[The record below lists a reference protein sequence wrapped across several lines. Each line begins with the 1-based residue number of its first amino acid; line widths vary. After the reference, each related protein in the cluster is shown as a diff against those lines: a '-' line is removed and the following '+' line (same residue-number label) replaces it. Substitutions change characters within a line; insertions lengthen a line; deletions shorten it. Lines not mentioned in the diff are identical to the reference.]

1 MNPPTGASG
10 ERERQRAPCAENP
23 AAPSPEDRAA
33 LFEAERARL
42 AGVAYRMLGSRTD
55 ADDVVQDAW
64 LRFGATSTPIDDPAA
79 WLTTVVTRLAIDE
92 LRTARRT
99 RATYVGPWLAEPT
112 LDAATTDAGTG
123 DPADQAV
130 MLESITIGFLAVLE
144 RLSPLERAVFVLHD
158 VFALPLTEVAEMI
171 ERNDAATRQLAKRAR
186 DHLIVDRPRF
196 DPDPDDAR
204 VLTEMLL
211 AAAATGDIETIASHL
226 AADVVYTSDGGAH
239 RRAARRP
246 VVGADKVAR
255 LFANLA
261 ARLDPGTE
269 FHIVR
274 ANGQTGVYATVDGEP
289 LMLLVP
295 TWRDGKVAA
304 TYSVLNPD
312 KLRSFHH
319 DWLITR

>member
-1 MNPPTGASG
+1 VNPPTGASG
-10 ERERQRAPCAENP
+10 APERPTVPSVENP
-23 AAPSPEDRAA
+23 AAPSAENKASV
-33 LFEAERARL
+33 FEAARPRL

-64 LRFGATSTPIDDPAA
+64 LRFASTTTPIDNPAA

-112 LDAATTDAGTG
+112 LDAPTTGADQG

-130 MLESITIGFLAVLE
+130 LLESITIGFLAVLE

-171 ERNDAATRQLAKRAR
+171 ERSEAATRQLAKRAR
-186 DHLIVDRPRF
+186 DHLAVDRPRF

-226 AADVVYTSDGGAH
+226 AADVVYIGDGGPN

-274 ANGQTGVYATVDGEP
+274 ANGQTAVYATVDAEP

-295 TWRDGKVAA
+295 TWRDGRVAA

-312 KLRSFHH
+312 KLRPFHNS
-319 DWLITR
+319 WLASR

>member
-1 MNPPTGASG
+1 VSTLEPSS
-10 ERERQRAPCAENP
+10 
-23 AAPSPEDRAA
+23 AAPATEAKAP
-33 LFEAERARL
+33 LFEAERPRL

-64 LRFGATSTPIDDPAA
+64 LRFAATRTPIDNPAA

-112 LDAATTDAGTG
+112 LDPPAADAATD

-130 MLESITIGFLAVLE
+130 LLESITIGFLAVLE

-158 VFALPLTEVAEMI
+158 VFALPLREVAEVI
-171 ERNDAATRQLAKRAR
+171 ERSDAATRQLAKRAR
-186 DHLIVDRPRF
+186 DHLAVDRPRF
-196 DPDPDDAR
+196 DPDPAEAR
-204 VLTEMLL
+204 SLTEMLL
-211 AAAATGDIETIASHL
+211 AAAATGDIEAITSHL
-226 AADVVYTSDGGAH
+226 AADVVYVSDGGPN

-274 ANGQTGVYATVDGEP
+274 ANGQTAVYATVDAEP

-295 TWRDGKVAA
+295 TWRDGLVAA

-312 KLRSFHH
+312 KLRPFHRS
-319 DWLITR
+319 WLASH